1 LQEVTL
7 SLPFFMAFFGGM
19 VMNEEEEK
27 LEIFGSSAM
36 VTA

>member
-7 SLPFFMAFFGGM
+7 SLPFFMDFFGDM

-27 LEIFGSSAM
+27 LELFGSSAM
-36 VTA
+36 VAA